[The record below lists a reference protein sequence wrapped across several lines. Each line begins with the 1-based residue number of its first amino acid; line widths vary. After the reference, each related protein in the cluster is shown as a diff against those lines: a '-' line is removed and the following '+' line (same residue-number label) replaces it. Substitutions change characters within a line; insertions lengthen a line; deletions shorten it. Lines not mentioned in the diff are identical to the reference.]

1 MTAPLRN
8 AVVIHPDDNVATV
21 LVAIDRGAAVVCDA
35 SPGVVAVEPIPAGH
49 KVALTAIASGQP
61 IRKYG
66 QPIGVASQPIA
77 VGQHV
82 HTHNLAG
89 QEV

>member
-1 MTAPLRN
+1 VSVRN

-21 LVAIDRGAAVVCDA
+21 LVAIDKGATVVWDTP
-35 SPGVVAVEPIPAGH
+35 PGVVAQEPIPAGH
-49 KVALTAIASGQP
+49 KVALTTIAPAQP
-61 IRKYG
+61 ILKYG

-82 HTHNLAG
+82 HTHNLTG

>member
-1 MTAPLRN
+1 MAAVRN

-21 LVAIDRGAAVVCDA
+21 LVAIDPGATIAWGAADR
-35 SPGVVAVEPIPAGH
+35 VVAVEPIPAGH
-49 KVALTAIASGQP
+49 KVALTAIGPGEP

-82 HTHNLAG
+82 HTHNLTG

>member
-1 MTAPLRN
+1 MDGAMRN

-21 LVAIDRGAAVVCDA
+21 LVAIDPGATVLWDA
-35 SPGVVAVEPIPAGH
+35 SPGVVADEPIPAGH
-49 KVALTAIASGQP
+49 KVALAAIARGAP

-66 QPIGVASQPIA
+66 QPIGVASHPIA

-82 HTHNLAG
+82 HTHNLTG

>member
-1 MTAPLRN
+1 MHN

-21 LVAIDRGAAVVCDA
+21 LVAIDCGATVECDA
-35 SPGVVAVEPIPAGH
+35 ASGVVALEPIPMGH
-49 KVALTAIASGQP
+49 KVAVAAIAPGEP

-82 HTHNLAG
+82 HTHNLTG

>member
-1 MTAPLRN
+1 MVAVRN

-21 LVAIDRGAAVVCDA
+21 LVAIDRGATVVWDA
-35 SPGVVAVEPIPAGH
+35 APRVVVVEPIPAGH
-49 KVALTAIASGQP
+49 KVAVAAIAPGQP

-66 QPIGVASQPIA
+66 QPIGVASQPIG

-82 HTHNLAG
+82 HTHNLTG